1 MKNLLFLITLVLSN
15 ANAFEPAL
23 KRSQLFETFGLFT
36 ESGQSGIFYQ
46 GKDKLWAD
54 LNARITFYESE
65 NFWGKP
71 QFVFNADLDASLR
84 FKSKEFYSDTQ
95 DVTTGVAGLFT
106 LNPNTR
112 LMIYFSHL
120 SGHTLEDVEDR
131 DLISKDVG
139 DDSIKFRLIKDFE
152 DKIRLGGSLRLTFN
166 SIAGYKKITADQFL
180 EWLPLGE
187 NLHSKTPFVAIGLEE
202 NGIAKYILTS
212 HLQMGYYLGNHM
224 NIVHDDVVKFSIGW
238 YNGIDPRQKYAQY
251 RQNQTH
257 FGYAG
262 LTYEY

>member
-1 MKNLLFLITLVLSN
+1 MKTLILIILFIS
-15 ANAFEPAL
+15 ASSFAIEPAK

-54 LNARITFYESE
+54 LSARITFYEAE
-65 NFWGKP
+65 TIWGKP

-95 DVTTGVAGLFT
+95 DVTTGVAGLFSID
-106 LNPNTR
+106 PDTR

-120 SGHTLEDVEDR
+120 SGHTLEDVQDR
-131 DLISKDVG
+131 DLIPLDVG
-139 DDSIKFRLIKDFE
+139 DDSIKFRLLKDLESKF
-152 DKIRLGGSLRLTFN
+152 RLGGSFIYTFN
-166 SIAGYKKITADQFL
+166 SIAGVKKITFDQFF
-180 EWLPLGE
+180 EWLPQGE
-187 NLHSKTPFVAIGLEE
+187 NLHSKTPFIALGLEE
-202 NGIAKYILTS
+202 KGLDKYILTS
-212 HLQMGYYLGNHM
+212 HVQAGYYLGNHI
-224 NIVHDDVVKFSIGW
+224 NVVHDDVVKFSIGW
-238 YNGIDPRQKYAQY
+238 YNGLDPRQKYAQY
-251 RQNQTH
+251 KKNQTH